1 MPFINNFKIYQESH
15 QKFELINE
23 ITAKSS
29 MDTGACYGVKK
40 LAENVFRKPMTKG
53 EAVAF
58 WM

>member
-1 MPFINNFKIYQESH
+1 
-15 QKFELINE
+15 
-23 ITAKSS
+23 